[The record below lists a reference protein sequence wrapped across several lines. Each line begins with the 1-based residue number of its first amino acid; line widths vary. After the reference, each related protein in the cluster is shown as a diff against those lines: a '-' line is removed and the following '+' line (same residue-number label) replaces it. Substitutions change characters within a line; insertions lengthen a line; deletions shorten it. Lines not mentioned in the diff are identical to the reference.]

1 MIEASVYFYFQYDSF
16 HSDFFYRHLKFRT
29 TRVLLH
35 LSAARKKLISPTTY
49 YNNISM
55 SSVIIPG
62 DSLPVELESGQVI
75 IGPGI
80 YKYPKTQQ
88 IIPQQAGLLNV
99 SHPNK
104 KSSDQLLYIESNS
117 KRYIP
122 QVNDF
127 VIGIITG
134 VFGEFFKV
142 SLQEFSSQVQ
152 LSMMAF
158 PNATKKN
165 RPNLKVGQAVYA
177 RVSEAV
183 AEVDTEIECVDA
195 ETGKEG
201 GFGLLDESGYIFEI
215 NLNFAREL
223 LFNKKC
229 VFLEKLAARCA
240 FEIAIG
246 INGKVWIKCGR
257 GLTFEAPVKT
267 EDGEDDEMD
276 VDSATVTLRDMKMT
290 LAAARYLMACQNVTT
305 DKADEELKKAF
316 KGTQ

>member
-1 MIEASVYFYFQYDSF
+1 
-16 HSDFFYRHLKFRT
+16 
-29 TRVLLH
+29 
-35 LSAARKKLISPTTY
+35 
-49 YNNISM
+49 M

-62 DSLPVELESGQVI
+62 ESLPVNLESGQVI

-88 IIPQQAGLLNV
+88 IIPLQAGVLHIT
-99 SHPNK
+99 HPNK

-134 VFGEFFKV
+134 VFGENFKV
-142 SLQEFSSQVQ
+142 SLQEFSPQVQ
-152 LSMMAF
+152 LSMLAF

-201 GFGLLDESGYIFEI
+201 GFGHLDESGYIFEVSM
-215 NLNFAREL
+215 NFAREL
-223 LFNKKC
+223 LFNKSC
-229 VFLEKLAARCA
+229 VFLEKLAARCS

-257 GLTFEAPVKT
+257 GLTFETPVNN
-267 EDGEDDEMD
+267 EEGEDDDME
-276 VDSATVTLRDMKMT
+276 VDAAIVTVRDMKMT
-290 LAAARYLMACQNVTT
+290 LAAARYLTACQNITV
-305 DKADEELKKAF
+305 DMADEELKKAF
-316 KGTQ
+316 KGAQ